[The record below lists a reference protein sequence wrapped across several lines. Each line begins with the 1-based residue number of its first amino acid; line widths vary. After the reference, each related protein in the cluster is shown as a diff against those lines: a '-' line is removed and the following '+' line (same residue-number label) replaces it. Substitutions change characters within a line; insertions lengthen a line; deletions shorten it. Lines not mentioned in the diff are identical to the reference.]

1 VRLAAVESIARQV
14 EGRADVYGVLLDR
27 ARRDPDAAVFA
38 HAAAAVISRDGATAR
53 THRLLAK
60 RARDDSS
67 PRVRLAALQMLV
79 ERFGTAA
86 DVREILLDRV
96 RNDPDADLVREAAVA
111 LADRLGPEVEQC
123 DALVKRANN
132 DDTGVRCAAV
142 RILGES
148 FGADHGVRE
157 LLLDKARHDPAVE
170 VRREVLR
177 VLGERLTG
185 HPEVRELFVERVD
198 DHDWSVRAAAVLVLG
213 TRFGAD
219 ERIRALLV
227 GLARD
232 DADPGFRRL
241 AGQTLTWLPGA
252 DPDHLPDIGM

>member
-1 VRLAAVESIARQV
+1 
-14 EGRADVYGVLLDR
+14 
-27 ARRDPDAAVFA
+27 
-38 HAAAAVISRDGATAR
+38 
-53 THRLLAK
+53 
-60 RARDDSS
+60 
-67 PRVRLAALQMLV
+67 MLV
-79 ERFGTAA
+79 DRFGMAA
-86 DVREILLDRV
+86 EVREILLDRV
-96 RNDPDADLVREAAVA
+96 RSDPDADLVREAAVA

-123 DALVKRANN
+123 ETLVKRANS
-132 DDTGVRCAAV
+132 DDTSIRSAAV
-142 RILGES
+142 RILGEW
-148 FGADHGVRE
+148 FGADPGVRD
-157 LLLDKARHDPAVE
+157 LLIEKARHDPAVE

-177 VLGERLTG
+177 VLGEQLTE

-198 DHDWSVRAAAVLVLG
+198 DQDWSVRAAAVLVLG

-252 DPDHLPDIGM
+252 DPDHLPDVGM